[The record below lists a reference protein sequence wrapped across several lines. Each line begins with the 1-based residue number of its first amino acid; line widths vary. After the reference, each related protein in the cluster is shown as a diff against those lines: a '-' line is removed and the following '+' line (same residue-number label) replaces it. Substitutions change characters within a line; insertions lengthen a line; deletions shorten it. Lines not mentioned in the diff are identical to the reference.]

1 VLSNNTFAGDR
12 SEEGRA
18 HIAQDSRPI
27 LTLCTPRLE
36 QFVLADGQIDWRE
49 AQLTG
54 RAGRARSSSAAHVR
68 DEGVKDY
75 SR

>member
-1 VLSNNTFAGDR
+1 MAKQVTPSRLGEKKSVLSNNTFAGDR

-36 QFVLADGQIDWRE
+36 QFVPGDTKVGIQTLHSKHH
-49 AQLTG
+49 LTL
-54 RAGRARSSSAAHVR
+54 
-68 DEGVKDY
+68 
-75 SR
+75 